1 MTRRS
6 TSLFRHVAIGL
17 ATALAISVL
26 AAGPAGAATT
36 VASNTCALY
45 VNDVWT
51 MEGDSGSHQV
61 NFTIDAAGHCP
72 SDGVPFSYATR
83 DGGATA
89 GSDYV
94 AVSSTA
100 ATLAG
105 SLTFAPGESTKS
117 AVVQVLHDTSAEP
130 FEQFAVTLF
139 APAGGSLTDNRAIGS
154 IVDDDGDPP
163 PPTLAIDDVA
173 QVEGDSGPTTFAF

>member
-51 MEGDSGSHQV
+51 MEGDTGTHQV
-61 NFTIDAAGHCP
+61 NFTVDALGHCP
-72 SDGVPFSYATR
+72 SDGVHFSYATR

-100 ATLAG
+100 ATLASRQSMTVPVTING
-105 SLTFAPGESTKS
+105 DASPESNETFNLVLTSPGN
-117 AVVQVLHDTSAEP
+117 VL
-130 FEQFAVTLF
+130 
-139 APAGGSLTDNRAIGS
+139 
-154 IVDDDGDPP
+154 GDP
-163 PPTLAIDDVA
+163 
-173 QVEGDSGPTTFAF
+173 EGEATIADEEGLLGISI